1 LNKDEFAA
9 QTPFPIGQ
17 VNDDYAQYFTG
28 QSYLQP
34 LSQQQ
39 VNIFNVTFSSRVAT
53 IIGISTMQRAAAD
66 RF

>member
-1 LNKDEFAA
+1 MNKDEFAA

-17 VNDDYAQYFTG
+17 TNDDYAQYFTG

-39 VNIFNVTFSSRVAT
+39 VNILTSRSSRVAA

>member
-1 LNKDEFAA
+1 MNKDEFAA

-17 VNDDYAQYFTG
+17 ANGDYAQYF
-28 QSYLQP
+28 
-34 LSQQQ
+34 
-39 VNIFNVTFSSRVAT
+39 TFSSRVAT